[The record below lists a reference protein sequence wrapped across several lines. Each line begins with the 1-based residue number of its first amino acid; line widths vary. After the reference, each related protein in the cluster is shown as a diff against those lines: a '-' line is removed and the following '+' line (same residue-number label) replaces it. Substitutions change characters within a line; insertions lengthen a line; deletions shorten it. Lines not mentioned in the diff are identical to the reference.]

1 MATKTQSENGNGSGG
16 ASESGGESESES
28 ESASEGER
36 EIVGESTSESES
48 VNESKSGCERCGR
61 VLAAPA
67 DPGMI
72 NLLLS
77 HKVAPLPVFER
88 RGQSS
93 TDTPNARNTMNT
105 GC

>member
-28 ESASEGER
+28 ESASKGES
-36 EIVGESTSESES
+36 EIMGESTSESES
-48 VNESKSGCERCGR
+48 VNESKSGR

-93 TDTPNARNTMNT
+93 IDTPKARNTMNT